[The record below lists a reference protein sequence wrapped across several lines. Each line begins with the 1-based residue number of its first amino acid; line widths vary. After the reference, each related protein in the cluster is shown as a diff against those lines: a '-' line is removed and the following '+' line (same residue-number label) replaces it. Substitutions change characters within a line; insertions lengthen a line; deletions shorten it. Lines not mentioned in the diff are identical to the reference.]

1 MSQDLALIFQIISTT
16 AVILGIVFGLINLRN
31 FQISRKRESALLMLN
46 SFQTTEFVKGVKI
59 VFELPEG
66 AGKEQIDRLPPDEFL
81 AVYSLIGAWER
92 LGILVFRREIDIALV
107 DDAYSGPIIQ
117 SWEKLEKYVREF
129 RQWMQRDTAMEWF
142 QWLAERMRE
151 REAGVPPTPAY
162 LAHRGRRP

>member
-1 MSQDLALIFQIISTT
+1 MDLNLIFQFISMT
-16 AVILGIVFGLINLRN
+16 AVVLGIAFGLLNLRN
-31 FQISRKRESALLMLN
+31 FQLSRKRETALLMLN
-46 SFQTTEFVKGVKI
+46 SFQTTEFVKGIKI

-66 AGKEQIDRLPPDEFL
+66 AGKEHIDRLPPDEFL
-81 AVYSLIGAWER
+81 AVFSLIGAWER

-117 SWEKLEKYVREF
+117 SWEKLEKYVLEF

-151 REAGVPPTPAY
+151 REVGTSPTPAY
-162 LAHRGRRP
+162 IAHRNWRP

>member
-1 MSQDLALIFQIISTT
+1 MT
-16 AVILGIVFGLINLRN
+16 AVVLGIVFGLVNLRN

-46 SFQTTEFVKGVKI
+46 SFQTTEFVKGIRI
-59 VFELPEG
+59 VFELP
-66 AGKEQIDRLPPDEFL
+66 PDKFL

-92 LGILVFRREIDIALV
+92 LGSLVFRREIDITPV

-117 SWEKLEKYVREF
+117 SWEKLERYVLDF

-151 REAGVPPTPAY
+151 RESGAPPTPAY
-162 LAHRGRRP
+162 LAHRHRRP